1 MTGSQ
6 NDWAAAVQQL
16 MTSVLSSGRG
26 SIDALG
32 AFEVFAKRSRLGRD
46 PQTGAAVTIPPLN
59 VLRFKAAPD
68 AEKALPLQT
77 TGERVLSLE
86 GLGTFEVRRY
96 EAYEGRDP
104 DSGERVLVPA
114 TDVVI
119 FTPATALRE
128 RIASA
133 PAVERESTDD

>member
-1 MTGSQ
+1 M
-6 NDWAAAVQQL
+6 
-16 MTSVLSSGRG
+16 
-26 SIDALG
+26 
-32 AFEVFAKRSRLGRD
+32 
-46 PQTGAAVTIPPLN
+46 
-59 VLRFKAAPD
+59 
-68 AEKALPLQT
+68 
-77 TGERVLSLE
+77 LSLE

-119 FTPATALRE
+119 FTPANALRE

-133 PAVERESTDD
+133 PAVERESSDD